1 MIFFFTLLTSFQ
13 LIKFVVWCG
22 SLYLVHDLVS
32 FWGTLP
38 VPFFLSEVH
47 LNLRYALLC
56 LCVSAH
62 KCECPV
68 CHSKHYSGLVPFLY
82 IDQHRMAKIAC
93 DCFSRL
99 GINTI
104 RKRVLHF
111 FSILIVKSYKP
122 FYCNSVFQCT
132 VCCQLALSVQ
142 ICFNLT

>member
-1 MIFFFTLLTSFQ
+1 M
-13 LIKFVVWCG
+13 VWCG
-22 SLYLVHDLVS
+22 SVYLVHDLVS

-111 FSILIVKSYKP
+111 LIASWLLKVKP
-122 FYCNSVFQCT
+122 FYCSSICFLMYCLLSACFVCANLFQPNLR
-132 VCCQLALSVQ
+132 LAEQ
-142 ICFNLT
+142 ICLL